1 MLKKLNEALLMEE
14 HNKKKERHAKEPGR
28 TEIKTTVP
36 EIKGINWATAT
47 TSAAVILLILV
58 VFQAYQARTLAN
70 EISEME
76 AKAAE
81 ANRLPA
87 IEVTAIEA
95 DCAQCTPVASVL
107 AAVTAAR
114 VNITKQLTLSASD
127 EDSKK
132 LITDYSIKKLPAVV
146 VKGEID
152 KVGFTGF
159 TRTADALVYAPE
171 APYVD
176 AATGSIKGLVTL
188 TLVNAS
194 SCVEC
199 TDLMPAVQQL
209 RGLVTVKEVKA
220 VDKDSTGGKALA
232 EKYSMARLPGVLV
245 SSDVAEY
252 PVASQ
257 LAAAGTLKQ
266 DGTIAL
272 GANPPYFNTS
282 TGKVDGI
289 ASLILLNDSS
299 CTECYDVAMHVPIVE
314 RGFQVYL
321 GSTKTVDSGS
331 AEGKALISK
340 YGITALPTILM
351 SGDLAPYAQLNAIWK
366 TVGTMEED
374 GTYAFRTMSAIAG
387 NPYKNVTTGKVE
399 LNPAPQQQQ

>member
-1 MLKKLNEALLMEE
+1 MLKKINGALPMEQRSG
-14 HNKKKERHAKEPGR
+14 KKESHAKEPGR
-28 TEIKTTVP
+28 TEIKITLP
-36 EIKGINWATAT
+36 EVKGINWATAT
-47 TSAAVILLILV
+47 TAAAIILLILV
-58 VFQAYQARTLAN
+58 AFQAYQARTLAN

-95 DCAQCTPVASVL
+95 DCAQCTPLAGVM

-114 VNITKQLTLSASD
+114 VNITKQLTLAASD
-127 EDSKK
+127 EHSKK

-152 KVGFTGF
+152 KASLQGF
-159 TRTADALVYAPE
+159 TRTADALIYAPE

-176 AATGSIKGLVTL
+176 AATGTVKGLVTL
-188 TLVNAS
+188 TLINAS
-194 SCVEC
+194 SCAEC
-199 TDLMPAVQQL
+199 TDLMPGVQQL
-209 RGLVTVKEVKA
+209 RELVTVKDVKI
-220 VDKDSTGGKALA
+220 VDKDSDEGKALV
-232 EKYSMARLPGVLV
+232 EKYSMAKLPGILV
-245 SSDVAEY
+245 SSDIAEY
-252 PVASQ
+252 PLAIQ
-257 LAAAGTLKQ
+257 LAAAGTPKK
-266 DGTIAL
+266 DGSIAL
-272 GANPPYFNTS
+272 GANPPYFNAS

-299 CTECYDVAMHVPIVE
+299 CTGCYDVTMHIPIVE
-314 RGFQVYL
+314 RFQVYL

-340 YGITALPTILM
+340 YGITAVPTILIT
-351 SGDLAPYAQLNAIWK
+351 GDAKAYDALTAIWR
-366 TVGTMEED
+366 TVGTVEED

-387 NPYKNVTTGKVE
+387 SPYKDLATGKIEQNV
-399 LNPAPQQQQ
+399 PQQQQ